1 LPGTAQT
8 TLSALADTSMRD
20 QAKGR
25 TKRSTKSSIAAG
37 QLAREHSNRRAQPM
51 KLCFPAAPS
60 SCD

>member
-8 TLSALADTSMRD
+8 TQSALADTSMRD

-37 QLAREHSNRRAQPM
+37 QLAREHSNRRAQTDEAV
-51 KLCFPAAPS
+51 LSCRTFPQ
-60 SCD
+60 